1 MTSTAKHPTLGQLVD
16 DRRDHF
22 DALRLI
28 SAFAIIISHYFAL
41 RDGGNVNSNVNE
53 PFQRLSGVCNI
64 GKVVT
69 YVCFVI
75 SGMAV
80 TRSLM
85 RDPAPVRFLIKRV
98 ARVIPALA
106 VCVFLC
112 VLAFGLPLTQVS
124 TADYLRSHETLKF
137 AGNAVLYPNH
147 FSLPGVLTQFAA
159 DDVRHAVN
167 GSLWVFPLLFMMY
180 VGIAVL
186 AVLRLHCR
194 PLVLLAIAI
203 LALLVWERFDLHPIP
218 AISHWHKYSAWF
230 EFVPHLGFFFFA
242 GAAAAAYRKR
252 IPLNVGLFLL
262 ALAAVAVSF
271 YLRRGQYLVLTLCL
285 PYLTIY
291 LSFLRLPPLRPLDK
305 AGVIALG
312 VYLYGYP
319 VQQLFMH
326 VWGARFSPAE
336 QVLYPC
342 IVCAALGVMS
352 WCVIE
357 RPVMKRVATKR

>member
-1 MTSTAKHPTLGQLVD
+1 MTSTTRNPTLGQLVD

-28 SAFAIIISHYFAL
+28 SAFAIIVSHYFAL
-41 RDGGNVNSNVNE
+41 RDGDNANE
-53 PFQRLSGVCNI
+53 PFMRLSGVHDLNI
-64 GKVVT
+64 GKLVT
-69 YVCFVI
+69 YLCFVI

-85 RDPAPVRFLIKRV
+85 RDPSPIRFLIKRV
-98 ARVIPALA
+98 ARIIPALA

-112 VLAFGLPLTQVS
+112 VLAFGLPLTEVS
-124 TADYLRSHETLKF
+124 ASAYLRSGETMKF
-137 AGNAVLYPNH
+137 AGNALLYPNH
-147 FSLPGVLTQFAA
+147 YNLPGVLTQFAQN
-159 DDVRHAVN
+159 DVRHAVN
-167 GSLWVFPLLFMMY
+167 GSLWVFPFLFLMY
-180 VGIAVL
+180 FGIAAL

-194 PLVLLAIAI
+194 PLVLLAVAI
-203 LALLVWERFDLHPIP
+203 LALVAWEEYELHPL
-218 AISHWHKYSAWF
+218 WAWSRYHVWI
-230 EFVPHLGFFFFA
+230 EFVPHLAFFFFA
-242 GAAAAAYRKR
+242 GAGAAAYRKR
-252 IPLNVGLFLL
+252 IPLNVGLLL
-262 ALAAVAVSF
+262 LTLAAVAASF

-319 VQQLFMH
+319 VQQLFMR
-326 VWGARFSPAE
+326 VWGARFSPVE

-342 IVCAALGVMS
+342 IACAVLGTVS
-352 WCVIE
+352 WWLIE
-357 RPVMKRVATKR
+357 RPVLKRVATKR

>member
-1 MTSTAKHPTLGQLVD
+1 MTSTAKHPTLGQLID

-22 DALRLI
+22 DALRLL
-28 SAFAIIISHYFAL
+28 SAFAIIVSHYFAL
-41 RDGGNVNSNVNE
+41 RDGSNVNE

-85 RDPAPVRFLIKRV
+85 RDSSPRRFLLKRV

-112 VLAFGLPLTQVS
+112 VLAFGLPLTQLS
-124 TADYLRSHETLKF
+124 TAAYLRSGETARF
-137 AGNAVLYPNH
+137 AGNALLYPNH
-147 FSLPGVLTQFAA
+147 YNLPGVLTQFTT
-159 DDVRHAVN
+159 DDVRRAVN
-167 GSLWVFPLLFMMY
+167 GSLWVFPFLFMMY
-180 VGIAVL
+180 FAVTAL
-186 AVLRLHCR
+186 ALLRLHCR

-203 LALLVWERFDLHPIP
+203 LALVAWEAYELHPIP
-218 AISHWHKYSAWF
+218 SISHWSKYNVWF
-230 EFVPHLGFFFFA
+230 EFVPHLAFFFFI

-262 ALAAVAVSF
+262 TIAAIAVSF

-285 PYLTIY
+285 PYVTIY
-291 LSFLRLPPLRPLDK
+291 LSFLRLLPLRPLDE
-305 AGVIALG
+305 AGAIALG

-319 VQQLFMH
+319 VQQVFMH
-326 VWGARFSPAE
+326 VWGARFSPVE
-336 QVLYPC
+336 QMLYPC
-342 IVCAALGVMS
+342 LVCAALGVMS
-352 WCVIE
+352 WWLIE
-357 RPVMKRVATKR
+357 RPVMKRVAAKR